1 MEKALIYL
9 GGHAERLKANIVA
22 CVPDEILTK
31 IPAER
36 AEKAAVILR
45 QATVDA
51 GFGYLKEIPVVDFE
65 ESKGRKLILR
75 PEYTTIE
82 A

>member
-1 MEKALIYL
+1 MDKALIYL
-9 GGHAERLKANIVA
+9 GGHAERLKAKYRRLRTRRD
-22 CVPDEILTK
+22 PYED
-31 IPAER
+31 PAER
-36 AEKAAVILR
+36 AEEAAVILR

-75 PEYTTIE
+75 PEYTIIE